1 MGWRLLFSGL
11 ERLAMTA
18 VGYVAHHSDDHAH
31 MMDLL
36 GMCVRPS
43 KFPDVW
49 QDVHD

>member
-31 MMDLL
+31 N
-36 GMCVRPS
+36 RPTRYIYETT
-43 KFPDVW
+43 KIA
-49 QDVHD
+49 